1 MAFSDDKV
9 IFIKRAIFVSADCI
23 GNSDVESIR
32 ASAENFFYQY
42 IGSSYKRLCELQTLA
57 P

>member
-32 ASAENFFYQY
+32 ASAENFF
-42 IGSSYKRLCELQTLA
+42 ISILA
-57 P
+57 HHINAFVNCKP